1 MALSPAGANT
11 QNKSRTIAWIS
22 ARRAWFQVAL
32 LLVST
37 GVLYAAVTVAAAREP
52 DSMDAYAPPPA
63 PGALHLDPALPLDT
77 SVGASASLVSAD
89 PSIVADVPA
98 ISTEVVAAP
107 ATIEADADTTVVEQT
122 PVEVPASATPTSSVV
137 ESPELVA
144 SSWSMD
150 PLPEGEGGTV
160 GSSTSVDPITPT
172 SSTVASPQ

>member
-11 QNKSRTIAWIS
+11 QTKSRMTAWVS

-32 LLVST
+32 LLIST

-52 DSMDAYAPPPA
+52 DSMDAYAPPPP

-77 SVGASASLVSAD
+77 SVEASASFVSAD
-89 PSIVADVPA
+89 PSVVAQVPA
-98 ISTEVVAAP
+98 ISTEVEAAP
-107 ATIEADADTTVVEQT
+107 ATVESDATAAVEG
-122 PVEVPASATPTSSVV
+122 VAPATATPTSSTV